1 MDLIEIL
8 RNFFPFSSESFIAGF
23 KIFSFAA
30 SFIFIAVIFYSL
42 TKIYK
47 IFSKKH
53 LADFLDVWSEYPA
66 EARNS
71 RWQEVKKRLKSE
83 NASDWKFAVLEA
95 DSILDDVMKRIGY
108 PGANLG
114 ERLIGVEP
122 SDFDSLSEVWEA
134 HKVRNRL
141 AHEAADF
148 KFSKERAE
156 EVIALYEKG
165 LKELEYIS

>member
-1 MDLIEIL
+1 M
-8 RNFFPFSSESFIAGF
+8 IAL
-23 KIFSFAA
+23 
-30 SFIFIAVIFYSL
+30 IFYSL
-42 TKIYK
+42 VK
-47 IFSKKH
+47 IFKILSKRH
-53 LADFLDVWSEYPA
+53 LADFFDVWSVYPA

-71 RWQEVKKRLKSE
+71 RWQEVKNRLKSK
-83 NASDWKFAVLEA
+83 NASDWKFAILEA
-95 DSILDDVMKRIGY
+95 DGILDDVMKKIGY

-114 ERLIGVEP
+114 ERLVNIEP

-148 KFSKERAE
+148 KLSKERAE
-156 EVIALYEKG
+156 EVGALYEKS

>member
-1 MDLIEIL
+1 MNYEISL
-8 RNFFPFSSESFIAGF
+8 ESFLSGF
-23 KIFSFAA
+23 KIFSFII
-30 SFIFIAVIFYSL
+30 SLVFVAVIFYSL
-42 TKIYK
+42 VKIFK
-47 IFSKKH
+47 IFSKRH

-83 NASDWKFAVLEA
+83 NGSDWKFAILEA
-95 DSILDDVMKRIGY
+95 DSILDDVMKKIGY
-108 PGANLG
+108 PGSNLG
-114 ERLIGVEP
+114 ERLVNIEP

-148 KFSKERAE
+148 KLSKERAE
-156 EVIALYEKG
+156 EVVALYEKG

>member
-1 MDLIEIL
+1 MNYEISL
-8 RNFFPFSSESFIAGF
+8 KSFLPEF
-23 KIFSFAA
+23 KIFSFVV
-30 SFIFIAVIFYSL
+30 SLVLIFIIFYSL
-42 TKIYK
+42 VKIFK
-47 IFSKKH
+47 VFSKKH

-66 EARNS
+66 EARNT
-71 RWQEVKKRLKSE
+71 RWQEVKKRLGSE
-83 NASDWKFAVLEA
+83 NSSDWKFAILEA
-95 DSILDDVMKRIGY
+95 DGILDDVMKKIGY

-114 ERLIGVEP
+114 ERLVNIEP

-148 KFSKERAE
+148 KLSKERAE
-156 EVIALYEKG
+156 EVVALYEKG